1 MSRKRHAAPP
11 RVSARAR
18 RCGAN
23 ARPRRCYRSSAVDGA
38 YLTDRSASLAK
49 SIKDVEGELLQGQGA
64 RGRSDASL
72 RARSRVAELRRAL
85 GATLAP
91 LLAEAE
97 SAGLGNQL
105 DGVRAELGRSE
116 ASVAFLERVVAADEA
131 AASAGELARC
141 GDVVG
146 GQRAHQRCGHAEICE
161 GVGGHVCL
169 SGVRA
174 VCARLTAT
182 RFVQR

>member
-1 MSRKRHAAPP
+1 MLVVRCAAGSRCAEGMGGWKRMDRSTIAA
-11 RVSARAR
+11 V
-18 RCGAN
+18 
-23 ARPRRCYRSSAVDGA
+23 SSAVDGA

-85 GATLAP
+85 GATLGP

-131 AASAGELARC
+131 AASAGELARR

-146 GQRAHQRCGHAEICE
+146 C
-161 GVGGHVCL
+161 
-169 SGVRA
+169 
-174 VCARLTAT
+174 
-182 RFVQR
+182 